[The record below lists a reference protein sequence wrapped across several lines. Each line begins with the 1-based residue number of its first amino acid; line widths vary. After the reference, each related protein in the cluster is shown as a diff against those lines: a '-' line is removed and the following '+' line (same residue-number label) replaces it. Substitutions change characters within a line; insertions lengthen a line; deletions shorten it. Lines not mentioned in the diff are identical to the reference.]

1 MSTLTLDTTYHP
13 PHALR
18 SEGQSIRLPRRSS
31 GPHPEFPPP
40 LPEGSPGKPLTGAR
54 AVAPKGAPEAVL
66 GQCTSYLLDTPPKP
80 VPLTPEDRRPRGAP
94 DRKAFHRRS
103 GILSNPCATT
113 LP

>member
-1 MSTLTLDTTYHP
+1 MPS
-13 PHALR
+13 LR
-18 SEGQSIRLPRRSS
+18 WVNPSDCPAVPADPIPSS
-31 GPHPEFPPP
+31 PP

-66 GQCTSYLLDTPPKP
+66 GQCASYLLDTPPKP
-80 VPLTPEDRRPRGAP
+80 VPLTPEDRRPRGAS